1 MISGPLALSLSSS
14 LPPYPHIF
22 LVNRASLLAKFAP
35 DGYLVDTAASYRSF
49 NTAGGQSPSFLDFFI
64 IFPPKSLER
73 LGLAGYLLFRYAGVK
88 ERQGLPPLEANP
100 S

>member
-1 MISGPLALSLSSS
+1 MPTEGALEVPLRQCPPRGRLRCRCVEVTFLISRT
-14 LPPYPHIF
+14 F
-22 LVNRASLLAKFAP
+22 LLAKFAP
-35 DGYLVDTAASYRSF
+35 DGYLVDTAASYRCF

-88 ERQGLPPLEANP
+88 ER
-100 S
+100 